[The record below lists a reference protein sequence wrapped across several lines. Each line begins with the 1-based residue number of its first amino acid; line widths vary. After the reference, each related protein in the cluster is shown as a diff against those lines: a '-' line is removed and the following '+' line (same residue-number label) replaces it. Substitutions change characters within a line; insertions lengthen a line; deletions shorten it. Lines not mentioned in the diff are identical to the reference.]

1 MRENRPK
8 LLTNKCNY
16 CGETLIPDVYDFYIC
31 SGCGGQV
38 VPPSD
43 SKREV
48 KKQIAEAMA
57 NVSSPI
63 IKVHSTICSGSKS
76 KSSSGKKQKMQR
88 PSTTQIYNTLSGSN
102 NKIIY
107 KKAD

>member
-1 MRENRPK
+1 MRDNRTR
-8 LLTNKCNY
+8 LVSNKCNF
-16 CGETLIPDVYDFYIC
+16 CGETLIPDKYDFYIC
-31 SGCGGQV
+31 TGCGAQA

-76 KSSSGKKQKMQR
+76 KSSNSKKQKMQR
-88 PSTTQIYNTLSGSN
+88 PSTTRLYNTLAGGN